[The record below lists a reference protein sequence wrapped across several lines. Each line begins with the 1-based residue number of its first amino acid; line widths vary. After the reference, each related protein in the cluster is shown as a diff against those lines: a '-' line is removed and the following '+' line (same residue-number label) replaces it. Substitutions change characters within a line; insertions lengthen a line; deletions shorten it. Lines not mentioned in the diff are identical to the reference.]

1 MYWNALGDGNVEQ
14 HEAEGLSRG
23 QTMIY
28 LVGLIIQFGLDPKD
42 KHKALASFK

>member
-1 MYWNALGDGNVEQ
+1 MHWVMEWNSMKLRGY
-14 HEAEGLSRG
+14 RG

-42 KHKALASFK
+42 RHKALASFK

>member
-1 MYWNALGDGNVEQ
+1 MEQ

-42 KHKALASFK
+42 RHKALASFK